1 LDQRSCI
8 LLPSI
13 MTSSIFKQALQP
25 RERMVLIQLVV
36 LWLLGTLAFWRWAF
50 QPAAWTTFWGTAL
63 NALLLIY
70 ATGLSLWPFSLF
82 LRMQQVDPN
91 VPLPTQLRVAM
102 VVTKAPSEPWPLVRA
117 TLAAMLAQEPV
128 HDTWLAD
135 EQPSAECREWC
146 EQHGVWLSSRFG
158 VEAYQRQSW
167 PRRRGCKEG
176 NLAYFYDHYGYERY
190 DVVVQL
196 DADHV
201 PEPGYLAEMLRP
213 FTDPSIGYVAAPSI
227 CHSNAANSWAA
238 RGRLY
243 AESVLHGPLQM
254 GLNGGWA
261 PLCIGSHYAVRTSAL
276 EEIGGLGPELA
287 EDHSTTLLMNAKG
300 WSGAFA
306 HRALASGLGPE
317 SFEDAMVQEFQWSKS
332 LTMIL
337 FRLTPRCLSTL
348 PWHLCAQFLYSQI
361 FYLLL
366 GVTSFLLIAW
376 PLAALFFNRA
386 WMNVHYPSFLLL
398 SSLQVVLTILPVL
411 FLRRLG
417 LLRPMDSPV
426 LSWELMLFQ
435 LSRGPWVLA
444 GVVSGLRACLG
455 HSPKPFRVT
464 RKLGDAGV
472 MPRSYLLPYLLFSL
486 LGVIGVVLFAN
497 QAWHARGYVLLSL
510 ISTLMISVTAL
521 AIVFLNHRASHLS
534 LRVYLPHYALTG
546 GAVIATFWAG
556 WIRQQDLLIPFLA
569 PIQLSSADL
578 LTFVIS

>member
-1 LDQRSCI
+1 
-8 LLPSI
+8 
-13 MTSSIFKQALQP
+13 
-25 RERMVLIQLVV
+25 
-36 LWLLGTLAFWRWAF
+36 
-50 QPAAWTTFWGTAL
+50 
-63 NALLLIY
+63 
-70 ATGLSLWPFSLF
+70 
-82 LRMQQVDPN
+82 
-91 VPLPTQLRVAM
+91 
-102 VVTKAPSEPWPLVRA
+102 
-117 TLAAMLAQEPV
+117 
-128 HDTWLAD
+128 
-135 EQPSAECREWC
+135 
-146 EQHGVWLSSRFG
+146 

-201 PEPGYLAEMLRP
+201 PAPGYLAEMLRP
-213 FTDPSIGYVAAPSI
+213 FADPVIGYVAAPSI
-227 CHSNAANSWAA
+227 CNSNAASSWAA

-287 EDHSTTLLMNAKG
+287 EDHSTTLLLNAKG

-306 HRALASGLGPE
+306 HRALASGLGPA
-317 SFEDAMVQEFQWSKS
+317 SFEDAMVQEYQWSKS
-332 LTMIL
+332 LTIIL
-337 FRLTPRCLSTL
+337 CRLTPRCLLTL
-348 PWHLCAQFLYSQI
+348 PWHLSAQFLYSQI

-386 WMNVHYPSFLLL
+386 WMNVHYPLFLLL
-398 SSLQVVLTILPVL
+398 SCLQVFLTILPVL
-411 FLRRLG
+411 FLRRLC
-417 LLRPMDSPV
+417 LLRPMDSQV
-426 LSWELMLFQ
+426 ISWELMLFQ

-455 HSPKPFRVT
+455 QSTKPFRVT
-464 RKLGDAGV
+464 RKLGGAGV
-472 MPRSYLLPYLLFSL
+472 MPRSYLVPYLLFSL
-486 LGVIGVVLFAN
+486 LGVIGVVLFGN

-521 AIVFLNHRASHLS
+521 TIVFLNHRASHLS

-569 PIQLSSADL
+569 PAQLSSADL
-578 LTFVIS
+578 LAFVIS